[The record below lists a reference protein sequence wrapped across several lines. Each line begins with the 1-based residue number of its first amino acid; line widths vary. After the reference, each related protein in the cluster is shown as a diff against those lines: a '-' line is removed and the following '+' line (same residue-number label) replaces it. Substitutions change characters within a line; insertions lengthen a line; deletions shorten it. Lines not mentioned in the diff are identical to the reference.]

1 MFVPSVRIPLYG
13 KPDDNMTYNDLGNE
27 FSKMQELDR
36 DRGLIDPTKKNPLI
50 SLTNDTDDL
59 YVDGIPNQLQIFENN
74 YDVNNNVIYSDA
86 QQRLRLQEA
95 GSLNP
100 EYTDDERLL
109 MEQLNYDLDPQLR
122 QVLYR
127 ESTGAGDNIYAQ
139 ESQDFVKQIQQDV
152 QSYFDERNLYYAGL
166 STDDIAQAK
175 LSGLTQEQR
184 NILMGDDTLLDP
196 LASAFV
202 QASRQAGEQ
211 RKEQQKLREDII
223 REQEGKR
230 KPTTEEKVKTTKS
243 SSPSPAP
250 APAPAPKPTPPKGK
264 GKRKPKGEL

>member
-1 MFVPSVRIPLYG
+1 MFVPSIRVPLYG

-74 YDVNNNVIYSDA
+74 YDVNDKMIYSDT
-86 QQRLRLQEA
+86 QQRLRLQAA
-95 GSLNP
+95 GSINP
-100 EYTDDERLL
+100 EYTDDEKMLL
-109 MEQLNYDLDPQLR
+109 EQLNFDLDPQLR

-127 ESTGAGDNIYAQ
+127 ESTNAGDNIYSQ
-139 ESQDFVKQIQQDV
+139 QSQDFVKQIQEDV
-152 QSYFDERNLYYAGL
+152 QNYFDERNLYYAGL
-166 STDDIAQAK
+166 STDDIAQA
-175 LSGLTQEQR
+175 GLTREQR
-184 NILMGDDTLLDP
+184 NLLMGEETLLDP

-211 RKEQQKLREDII
+211 RKAQQKLREDII
-223 REQEGKR
+223 KEQTGPR
-230 KPTTEEKVKTTKS
+230 KPTTEEKLKTTKTSS

-250 APAPAPKPTPPKGK
+250 KPAPRPSPPKGK
-264 GKRKPKGEL
+264 RKAKGEL

>member
-1 MFVPSVRIPLYG
+1 MFVPSIKVPLYG

-74 YDVNNNVIYSDA
+74 YNVNDNMIYTDA
-86 QQRLRLQEA
+86 QQRLRLQHA

-100 EYTDDERLL
+100 EYTDDEL
-109 MEQLNYDLDPQLR
+109 MLIEQLNYDLDPQLR
-122 QVLYR
+122 QALYR

-139 ESQDFVKQIQQDV
+139 ESQDFVKQIQEDV
-152 QSYFDERNLYYAGL
+152 KNYFDEKNLYYAGL

-211 RKEQQKLREDII
+211 RKAQEKLREDII
-223 REQEGKR
+223 KEQTGTR

-243 SSPSPAP
+243 PAP
-250 APAPAPKPTPPKGK
+250 RPAPKPSPPKSK
-264 GKRKPKGEL
+264 KSKTEL

>member
-95 GSLNP
+95 GSLNAQ
-100 EYTDDERLL
+100 YTDDERLL

-175 LSGLTQEQR
+175 LSGLTQEQK

-202 QASRQAGEQ
+202 EASRQAGEQ
-211 RKEQQKLREDII
+211 RKAEQKLREDII
-223 REQEGKR
+223 KEQTGTR

-250 APAPAPKPTPPKGK
+250 APAPKPTPPKGK
-264 GKRKPKGEL
+264 GRKPKGEL

>member
-1 MFVPSVRIPLYG
+1 MFVPSIRVPLYG

-74 YDVNNNVIYSDA
+74 YDVNDKMIYSDA
-86 QQRLRLQEA
+86 QQRLRLQES

-100 EYTDDERLL
+100 EYTDDEKMLL
-109 MEQLNYDLDPQLR
+109 EQLNFDLDPQLR

-127 ESTGAGDNIYAQ
+127 ESTGANDNIYAQ
-139 ESQDFVKQIQQDV
+139 ESQDFVKQIQADV
-152 QSYFDERNLYYAGL
+152 QNYFDERNLYYAGL
-166 STDDIAQAK
+166 STDDITRAK

-184 NILMGDDTLLDP
+184 NLLMGEQTLLDP

-202 QASRQAGEQ
+202 EASRQAGEQ
-211 RKEQQKLREDII
+211 RKAQQKLREDII

-230 KPTTEEKVKTTKS
+230 SKTTEEKVKTTKS
-243 SSPSPAP
+243 SSPT
-250 APAPAPKPTPPKGK
+250 PAPKPAPRPAPPK

>member
-1 MFVPSVRIPLYG
+1 MFVPSIRVPLYG

-74 YDVNNNVIYSDA
+74 YDVNDKMIYSDA
-86 QQRLRLQEA
+86 QQRLRLQAA
-95 GSLNP
+95 GSINP
-100 EYTDDERLL
+100 EYTDDEKLL
-109 MEQLNYDLDPQLR
+109 MEQLNFDLDPQLR

-127 ESTGAGDNIYAQ
+127 ESTGSGDNIY
-139 ESQDFVKQIQQDV
+139 SQQSMDFVKQIQEDV
-152 QSYFDERNLYYAGL
+152 QNYFDERNLYYAGL
-166 STDDIAQAK
+166 STDDITRAK

-184 NILMGDDTLLDP
+184 NLLMGEETLLDP

-202 QASRQAGEQ
+202 EASRQAGEQ
-211 RKEQQKLREDII
+211 RKAQQKLKEDII
-223 REQEGKR
+223 REQTGKR
-230 KPTTEEKVKTTKS
+230 SKTTEEKVKTTKT

-250 APAPAPKPTPPKGK
+250 RPAPRPSPPKGK
-264 GKRKPKGEL
+264 RKAKGEL